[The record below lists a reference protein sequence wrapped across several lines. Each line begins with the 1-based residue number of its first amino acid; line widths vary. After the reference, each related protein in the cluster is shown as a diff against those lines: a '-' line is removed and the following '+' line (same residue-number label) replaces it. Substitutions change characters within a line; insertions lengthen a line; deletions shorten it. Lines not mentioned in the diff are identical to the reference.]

1 MKNYLLLA
9 LAAVAL
15 CFTACKKD
23 NPEPKPVAVTG
34 VSLSKTMVGLEIGES
49 ATVQAVI
56 TPSNA
61 TNKAVEWSVANTS
74 VATVAN
80 GVVTAVAVGETTLT
94 ATTADGGFTATIPVK
109 VVTEKVPVTGISWYS
124 YYGKKELKIGGTSEY
139 VMFIN
144 PADATDVGVVWT
156 SSNPEVATVQHK
168 RTAPNGEVRV
178 ELTAVAPGK
187 VTITCTTDDGGFS
200 ATTDEITVLEP
211 ILVKEI
217 TVSPESLR
225 LVKGGV
231 QQLSVSVYPA
241 EADNRYYEVSSSNP
255 SVVTIDANNKVT
267 AVDLGEAEIIFKA
280 TDGSG
285 VECRVPVQVLGHMPN
300 SIKFEEH
307 NANSTELYETR
318 SWHGKVIDFK
328 KDLKMTVIPADA
340 DLRWIDWNITF
351 DKDPAGLKYEVSAD
365 NVTASVCLSENFSDG
380 SFYIE
385 ALPYLD
391 GQQLGN
397 VRIYMQT
404 FPCLFYS
411 HGLSDDTTGTHIENL
426 GGTRNYS
433 FNWDASRYKSGLNFI
448 TYCRE
453 VTAMLNA
460 YKLYQIPA
468 SEYTLTSSDES
479 LVKLTPLTTG
489 EGYMIERLN
498 TTDLVAVTLTYK
510 CGEHTQTYTLNLI
523 P

>member
-1 MKNYLLLA
+1 MKNYLLLV
-9 LAAVAL
+9 LAAVVL
-15 CFTACKKD
+15 CFTACRND
-23 NPEPKPVAVTG
+23 NPEPTPIAVTE
-34 VSLSKTMVGLEIGES
+34 VSLSKTMVGIEVDES
-49 ATVQAVI
+49 VTIKAVI

-61 TNKAVEWSVANTS
+61 TNKGIEWSIADTS
-74 VATVAN
+74 IATVAD
-80 GVVTAVAVGETTLT
+80 GVVTGVTAGETTLT
-94 ATTADGGFTATIPVK
+94 VTTLDGGLTASIPVK
-109 VVTEKVPVTGISWYS
+109 VVTEKVPVEGISWYP
-124 YYGKKELKIGGTSEY
+124 YFGLKELKIGQTTQFA
-139 VMFIN
+139 MFIN
-144 PADATDVGVVWT
+144 PSNATDVGVVWT
-156 SSNPEVATVQHK
+156 SSNPAVATVKHK
-168 RTAPNGEVRV
+168 RTQQDEVRV

-187 VTITCTTDDGGFS
+187 VTVTCTTDDGGFS

-211 ILVKEI
+211 VLVESI
-217 TVSPESLR
+217 IASPESLR
-225 LVKGGV
+225 LTKGGV
-231 QQLSVSVYPA
+231 QYLHISVYPT
-241 EADNRYYEVSSSNP
+241 EADNKYYEVSSSNP
-255 SVVTIDANNKVT
+255 SVVTIDADNKVT
-267 AVDLGEAEIIFKA
+267 AVDLGEAEIIVKA

-285 VECRVPVQVLGHMPN
+285 IECRVPVQVLGYLPN
-300 SIKFEEH
+300 SIKFAEH

-328 KDLKMTVIPADA
+328 KDLGMTVVPADA

-351 DKDPAGLKYEVSAD
+351 AKEPSALKYEVSAD
-365 NVTASVCLSENFSDG
+365 NITASVCLSENFSDG

-385 ALPYLD
+385 SLPYLE
-391 GQQLGN
+391 GQQIGN

-411 HGLSDDTTGTHIENL
+411 HGLSDNTTDTHVENL

-433 FNWDASRYKSGLNFI
+433 FNWDSSRYKGGLNFI

-453 VTAMLNA
+453 VTAILNA

-498 TTDLVAVTLTYK
+498 WDKLIAVTLNYK
-510 CGEHTQTYTLNLI
+510 CGDHTQTYTLNLI

>member
-1 MKNYLLLA
+1 MRNYLLLL

-15 CFTACKKD
+15 CFTACKKE
-23 NPEPKPVAVTG
+23 NPESKPVAVTG
-34 VSLSKTMVGLEIGES
+34 VSLSKTMVGLEIDES
-49 ATVQAVI
+49 IKVVATVL
-56 TPSNA
+56 PKNA

-80 GVVTAVAVGETTLT
+80 GVVTAVAAGETILT
-94 ATTADGGFTATIPVK
+94 ATTADGGHTATIPVK

-124 YYGKKELKIGGTSEY
+124 YYGKKELKIGQTSEY

-156 SSNPEVATVQHK
+156 SSNPAVATVKHK
-168 RTAPNGEVRV
+168 RTQQDEVRV

-187 VTITCTTDDGGFS
+187 VTVTCTTDDGGFS

-211 ILVKEI
+211 VLVESI
-217 TVSPESLR
+217 IASPESLR
-225 LVKGGV
+225 LTKGGV

-241 EADNRYYEVSSSNP
+241 EADNKYYEVSSSNP

-280 TDGSG
+280 VDGSG

-351 DKDPAGLKYEVSAD
+351 TKEPTALKYEVTAD

-411 HGLSDDTTGTHIENL
+411 HGLSDNTTDTHVENL

-433 FNWDASRYKSGLNFI
+433 FNWDSSRYKGGLNFI

-453 VTAMLNA
+453 VTAILNA

-468 SEYTLTSSDES
+468 AEYTLTSSDES

-489 EGYMIERLN
+489 EGYMLERLVW
-498 TTDLVAVTLTYK
+498 DKLVAVTLTYK
-510 CGEHTQTYTLNLI
+510 CGDHTQTYTLNLI

>member
-1 MKNYLLLA
+1 MRNYLLLV
-9 LAAVAL
+9 LAAVAI

-23 NPEPKPVAVTG
+23 VPEPKPVAVTG
-34 VSLSKTMVGLEIGES
+34 VSLSKTMVGLGVGES
-49 ATVQAVI
+49 LKLVATVL
-56 TPSNA
+56 PKNA
-61 TNKAVEWSVANTS
+61 TNKGVEWSIAHTS
-74 VATVAN
+74 VATVEN
-80 GVVTAVAVGETTLT
+80 GVVTGVAVGETTLT
-94 ATTADGGFTATIPVK
+94 VTTLDGGFTASIPVK
-109 VVTEKVPVTGISWYS
+109 VVTEKVPVTSISWYA
-124 YYGKKELKIGGTSEY
+124 YYGQKELKIGHTSEY

-144 PADATDVGVVWT
+144 PENATDVGVAWT

-168 RTAPNGEVRV
+168 RTASSGEVRV

-255 SVVTIDANNKVT
+255 SVATIDANNKVT

-285 VECRVPVQVLGHMPN
+285 VECRVPVQVLGYLPN
-300 SIKFEEH
+300 SITFEEH
-307 NANSTELYETR
+307 NANSTELYEIR
-318 SWHGKVIDFK
+318 FWHGKVIDFK

-351 DKDPAGLKYEVSAD
+351 TKEPTALKYEVSAD
-365 NVTASVCLSENFSDG
+365 NVTASVCLSENFSGG

-385 ALPYLD
+385 SLPYLD
-391 GQQLGN
+391 GEQVGN

-411 HGLSDDTTGTHIENL
+411 HGLSDDTTGTHIETL
-426 GGTRNYS
+426 AGTRNYS
-433 FNWDASRYKSGLNFI
+433 FNWDASRYKSGVNFI
-448 TYCRE
+448 TYYRE
-453 VTAMLNA
+453 VTAILNA
-460 YKLYQIPA
+460 FKMYQIPA

-479 LVKLTPLTTG
+479 LIKLTPLTTG
-489 EGYMIERLN
+489 EGYMLERLN
-498 TTDLVAVTLTYK
+498 WDKLVAVTLTYK
-510 CGEHTQTYTLNLI
+510 CGDHTQTYTINLI

>member
-1 MKNYLLLA
+1 MKNYLLLV
-9 LAAVAL
+9 LAAVVL
-15 CFTACKKD
+15 CFTACRND
-23 NPEPKPVAVTG
+23 NPEPAPIAVTE
-34 VSLSKTMVGLEIGES
+34 VSLSKTMVGIEVDES
-49 ATVQAVI
+49 VTIKAVI

-61 TNKAVEWSVANTS
+61 TNKGVEWSIADTS
-74 VATVAN
+74 IATVAD
-80 GVVTAVAVGETTLT
+80 GVVTGITAGETSLTVTTLDGGLT
-94 ATTADGGFTATIPVK
+94 ASIPVK
-109 VVTEKVPVTGISWYS
+109 VVTEKVPVTSILWYPN
-124 YYGKKELKIGGTSEY
+124 YGQKELKIGHTSEY

-144 PADATDVGVVWT
+144 PENATDLGVVWT

-187 VTITCTTDDGGFS
+187 VTVTCTTDDGGFS

-211 ILVKEI
+211 VLVESI
-217 TVSPESLR
+217 IASPESLR
-225 LVKGGV
+225 LTKGGV
-231 QQLSVSVYPA
+231 QQLSVSVYPV
-241 EADNRYYEVSSSNP
+241 EADNKYYEVSSSNP

-267 AVDLGEAEIIFKA
+267 AVDLGEAEIIIKA

-285 VECRVPVQVLGHMPN
+285 IECRVPVQVLGYLPN
-300 SIKFEEH
+300 LIKFAEQ

-328 KDLKMTVIPADA
+328 KDLGMTVVPADA

-351 DKDPAGLKYEVSAD
+351 AKEPSALKYEVSAD

-411 HGLSDDTTGTHIENL
+411 HGLSDYTTDTHVENL

-433 FNWDASRYKSGLNFI
+433 FNWDSSRYKGGLNFI

-453 VTAMLNA
+453 VTAILNA

-468 SEYTLTSSDES
+468 AEYTLTSSDES

-489 EGYMIERLN
+489 EGYMLERLVW
-498 TTDLVAVTLTYK
+498 DKLVAVTLTYK
-510 CGEHTQTYTLNLI
+510 CGDHIQTYTLNLI